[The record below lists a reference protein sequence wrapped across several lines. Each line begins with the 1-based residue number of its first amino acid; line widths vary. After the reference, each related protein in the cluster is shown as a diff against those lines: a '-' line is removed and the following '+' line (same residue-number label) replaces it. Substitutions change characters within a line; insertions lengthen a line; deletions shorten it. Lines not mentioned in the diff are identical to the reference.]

1 MEASGSGG
9 RMNMRYLGIVATIA
23 VCLAVS
29 ATAQAVTVDLVTVG
43 NPGNAPDTRTGSG
56 SLGYGSVG
64 YNYSIGKYEV
74 TAGQYTAFLNAVAA
88 TDTYGLY
95 NPLMTNYDYGSFQLG
110 CQIQRNGSPAS
121 YTYSVGDSWAN
132 RPVNFV
138 SWGDAARFTNWLT
151 NGQPTGAQGLSTTED
166 GSYYLNGA
174 VTDAALQAVTRE
186 ADALY
191 VIPTENE
198 WYKAAYYNP
207 ATSTYNLYATS
218 NNTTAPGRSLA
229 DADGHNANYNS
240 AGHPIDGTNF
250 FTVVGEFQNSDSPYG
265 TFDQSGNVREWME
278 NMFIRGGSFDNTS
291 GSLRSTY
298 HGAVNLPTYEIDN
311 LGFRVALV
319 PEPVTMAGLVLGIG
333 GLATYVRKRRTT

>member
-1 MEASGSGG
+1 MK
-9 RMNMRYLGIVATIA
+9 RLMIA
-23 VCLAVS
+23 VISVVALMLA
-29 ATAQAVTVDLVTVG
+29 AGAAQAVVIDTVPVG
-43 NPGNAPDTRTGSG
+43 NPGNAPDTRVGSG
-56 SLGYGSVG
+56 SLGYGPVG
-64 YNYSIGKYEV
+64 YNYNIGKYEV

-95 NPLMTNYDYGSFQLG
+95 NPLMTNYDYGSYQLG
-110 CQIQRNGSPAS
+110 CQIQRGGSSGS
-121 YTYSVGDSWAN
+121 YTYSVGTSWAN

-138 SWGDAARFTNWLT
+138 SWGDAARFANWLT
-151 NGQPTGAQGLSTTED
+151 NGQPTGVQGLSTTED

-174 VTDAALQAVTRE
+174 TTDTALQAVTRE
-186 ADALY
+186 ADARY
-191 VIPTENE
+191 VIPTEAE
-198 WYKAAYYNP
+198 WYKAAYYAP

-218 NNTTAPGRSLA
+218 SNTTAPGRSLA

-265 TFDQSGNVREWME
+265 TFDQSGNEREWMQ

-298 HGAVNLPTYEIDN
+298 RGAVTLPTYEIDN

-319 PEPVTMAGLVLGIG
+319 PEPATLSLLALGGIG
-333 GLATYVRKRRTT
+333 MLLRRRRNK